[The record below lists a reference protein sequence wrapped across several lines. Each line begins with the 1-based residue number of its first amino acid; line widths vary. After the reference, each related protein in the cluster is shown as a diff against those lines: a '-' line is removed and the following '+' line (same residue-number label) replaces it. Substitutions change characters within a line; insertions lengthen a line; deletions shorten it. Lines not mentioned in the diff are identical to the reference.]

1 MKIHEYQA
9 KRLLSGFGVKV
20 PEGGVA
26 ETPEEAE
33 RIATRLGGEVV
44 VKAQVHAGGRGK
56 AGGVK
61 LAASPADAAEAA
73 RAILGMDIKGRTVR
87 KVLVE
92 RAVDIAREIYVGVI
106 FDRAAKS
113 HTLIASAEGGV
124 EIEELAKTSPEK
136 ILRETVDP
144 HIGLQPFQI
153 RNLVWGMGIEAPLDR
168 QVYRFVDALYKA
180 FLARDA
186 SLAEINPLVVTS
198 SGDVLA
204 CDAKFNFDD
213 NALFRQK
220 EIAALRDPGE
230 EDPAE
235 REAVDKGLNF
245 IKLDGDIGCMVNGA
259 GLAMATMDMI
269 KHYGGEPA
277 NFLDIGGGA
286 KSRQVRDAL
295 AIILSD
301 PDVKAVFINI
311 FGGIVRCDL
320 VAEGIISAKKE
331 LGIHRP
337 VVIRLIGT
345 NDIEARKMLAEEG
358 FFCYEGMSAAAR
370 KAVEIAEGA

>member
-220 EIAALRDPGE
+220 EIAALRDRGE

-301 PDVKAVFINI
+301 PDVKAVFIN
-311 FGGIVRCDL
+311 
-320 VAEGIISAKKE
+320 
-331 LGIHRP
+331 
-337 VVIRLIGT
+337 
-345 NDIEARKMLAEEG
+345 
-358 FFCYEGMSAAAR
+358 
-370 KAVEIAEGA
+370 